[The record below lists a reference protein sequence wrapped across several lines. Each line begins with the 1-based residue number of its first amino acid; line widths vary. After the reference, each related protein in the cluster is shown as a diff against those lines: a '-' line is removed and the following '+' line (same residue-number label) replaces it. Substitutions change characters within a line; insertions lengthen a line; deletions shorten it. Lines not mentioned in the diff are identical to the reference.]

1 MGFNKAIPL
10 QPKTKNNKVMKLAT
24 IQNNT
29 RDGQLV
35 VVNKKLTKAI
45 AVPQIAATMQEAI
58 DNWKTTAVLLQ
69 SVYQDLNNDKLATTI
84 DFTTAAVMAPIPRAY
99 HWADGSAYVTHVEL
113 VRKAR
118 NAELPESFWT
128 DPLMYMGASDA
139 FIGAHDNIEIADEA
153 WGIDFESEVAV
164 LTDDVPAGV
173 SAEEALSH
181 IQLITIINDVSLRN
195 LIPNELSKQFGFYQ
209 SKPWTSFAPVVV
221 TPDELEGHW
230 REGKLHLPLYSTLNE
245 QLIGSP
251 NAGVDMTFN
260 FGQLI
265 AHAAKTR
272 SLMAGTVIGSG
283 TVANQGSVDGSSCL
297 AEVRCLEIIKDGKPS
312 TPFMSFGDRIEV
324 EMKDEAGETI
334 FGKINQVVT
343 QYIK

>member
-1 MGFNKAIPL
+1 
-10 QPKTKNNKVMKLAT
+10 MKLAS
-24 IQNNT
+24 IDNKT

-35 VVNKKLTKAI
+35 VVNKELTKAVKVTEI
-45 AVPQIAATMQEAI
+45 AETMQAAI
-58 DNWKTTAVLLQ
+58 DNWLVTESKLQAVYDNLNANKLPNAFDFS
-69 SVYQDLNNDKLATTI
+69 SVKVL
-84 DFTTAAVMAPIPRAY
+84 APIPRAY

-139 FIGAHDNIEIADEA
+139 FIGANDDIEIENEA

-164 LTDDVPAGV
+164 ITDDVPAGTN
-173 SAEEALSH
+173 AKDALNY
-181 IQLITIINDVSLRN
+181 IKLITIINDVSLRN

-221 TPDELEGHW
+221 TPDELEGSW
-230 REGKLHLPLYSTLNE
+230 KDGKLHLPLNSTLNGK
-245 QLIGSP
+245 LIGSP
-251 NAGVDMTFN
+251 NAGIDMTFD
-260 FGQLI
+260 FGQLV
-265 AHAAKTR
+265 AHASKTR

-283 TVANQGSVDGSSCL
+283 TVANQGSPTGSSCI
-297 AEVRCLEIIKDGKPS
+297 AEVRCLEIIKDGKAF

-324 EMKDEAGETI
+324 EMNDKNGKSI
-334 FGKINQVVT
+334 FGKINQVVKE
-343 QYIK
+343 YKK